1 MPWNLILLVASGAGA
16 ALLTTLVIKDVRAKK
31 VSSAIVF
38 AALFLAFGVL
48 GHLLLQPKFLHP
60 EQAKTAEK
68 FLNKVK
74 LFSLVAKDNS
84 GFRSDFIEYA
94 VGELEKTKSE
104 PEAFDH
110 VVDWGKKHVAPYF
123 VKYIPHASD
132 QAIFN
137 YSVYIGDVLRE
148 LNKRDDEACVTW
160 MYGLSSKD
168 PATGKAIR
176 EATDAVGDDR
186 MLSVM
191 AEVVETAMKSPV
203 DVKRTEKSTLAM
215 REFVQKLTKKY
226 GQRFTSGLAMLVKPA
241 NRDNNRAD
249 MCFAVEKL
257 NSEVVRLPETQ
268 RKIVLRNMFAA
279 PS

>member
-16 ALLTTLVIKDVRAKK
+16 ALLTTIVIKDVRAKK

-38 AALFLAFGVL
+38 AALFLAIGIL
-48 GHLLLQPKFLHP
+48 GHILLQPKFLHP
-60 EQAKTAEK
+60 EQAKTAER

-94 VGELEKTKSE
+94 VDGLEKTKSE
-104 PEAFDH
+104 SEAYQQALE
-110 VVDWGKKHVAPYF
+110 WGKKNVAPYF

-137 YSVYIGDVLRE
+137 FSLYFGDVLKE
-148 LNKRDDEACVTW
+148 INKRNDQACVTW
-160 MYGLSSKD
+160 MYGLSSQD
-168 PATGKAIR
+168 PATGQAIR
-176 EATDAVGDDR
+176 EATDAVGENK

-191 AEVVETAMKSPV
+191 SDVVETAMKSPV
-203 DVKRTEKSTLAM
+203 DVKRTEKATLVM
-215 REFVQKLTKKY
+215 RDFVEKLSKKY
-226 GQRFTSGLAMLVKPA
+226 GKRFTSGLKMSAKPSD
-241 NRDNNRAD
+241 RDNNRAD
-249 MCFAVEKL
+249 MCYAVEKL
-257 NSEVVRLPETQ
+257 YSEVVRLPDTE
-268 RKIVLRNMFAA
+268 RKIILRNMFAS

>member
-1 MPWNLILLVASGAGA
+1 MPLNLILLIASGAGA
-16 ALLTTLVIKDVRAKK
+16 ALLTTIVIKDVRAKK

-38 AALFLAFGVL
+38 AALFVAIGIL
-48 GHLLLQPKFLHP
+48 GHILLQPKFLHP
-60 EQAKTAEK
+60 EQAKTAER

-84 GFRSDFIEYA
+84 GFRSDFVEYA
-94 VGELEKTKSE
+94 VDELEKTKSE
-104 PEAFDH
+104 STAFEQ
-110 VVDWGKKHVAPYF
+110 VMEWGKKHVATYF

-137 YSVYIGDVLRE
+137 FSVYFGDVLKE
-148 LNKRDDEACVTW
+148 INKRNDQACVTW

-168 PATGKAIR
+168 PATGQAIR
-176 EATDAVGDDR
+176 EATEAVGDDK

-203 DVKRTEKSTLAM
+203 DVKRNEKATLVM
-215 REFVQKLTKKY
+215 RDFVQRLSKKY
-226 GQRFTSGLAMLVKPA
+226 GQRFTSGLKMSAKPA
-241 NRDNNRAD
+241 SPDNNRAD
-249 MCFAVEKL
+249 MCFTMEKL
-257 NSEVVRLPETQ
+257 YSEIVRLPETE
-268 RKIVLRNMFAA
+268 RKVILRNMFAS

>member
-1 MPWNLILLVASGAGA
+1 MPWNIILLVASGAGA
-16 ALLTTLVIKDVRAKK
+16 ALLTTIVIKDVRAKK

-38 AALFLAFGVL
+38 AALFVAFGIL
-48 GHLLLQPKFLHP
+48 GHILLQPKFLHP
-60 EQAKTAEK
+60 EQAKTAEG
-68 FLNKVK
+68 FLGRVK

-84 GFRSDFIEYA
+84 GFKSDFIEQA
-94 VGELEKTKSE
+94 VDELEKTKSE
-104 PEAFDH
+104 SEAFDN

-123 VKYIPHASD
+123 IKYIPHASD

-137 YSVYIGDVLRE
+137 YAAYVGDVLRE
-148 LNKRDDEACVTW
+148 INKRNDKACVTW

-176 EATDAVGDDR
+176 EATEVVGDDK

-191 AEVVETAMKSPV
+191 AAVVETAMKSPV
-203 DVKRTEKSTLAM
+203 DIKRTEKATLVM
-215 REFVQKLTKKY
+215 RDFVEKLSKKY
-226 GQRFTSGLAMLVKPA
+226 GKRFTSGLTMSAHPS

-249 MCFAVEKL
+249 MCFTMEKL
-257 NSEVVRLPETQ
+257 YSEIVQLPEKE
-268 RKIVLRNMFAA
+268 RKIVLRNMFAP